1 MKKDYELLET
11 YTNEKGTWS
20 YLRHRKTGLE
30 IAYHKSEKGE
40 DRNGQEAEV
49 NPVTG
54 FSFCFKTPVEDPYLG
69 TTHVLEH
76 CVLCG
81 SEKYKVHFFDLLDY
95 SCFTDFN
102 AETTDDSTRYFFY
115 SVMEEECFK
124 LIPIMADYVFF
135 PELLE
140 ETFLQECMRVNLSAD
155 GDGRKNE
162 IKGVVYNEMKNDP
175 NGFFAGGL
183 DYKLHELTVEKI
195 REYHKKY
202 YRPDN
207 CLFTFCGRDSLEKV
221 LSLVDKFI
229 PDLEAGFSDRPDYK
243 LKNRQSLTI
252 KEFLEKVPFKE
263 APEKMKNPDDALWIN
278 EEGKKEDICYHL
290 KNYWIAE
297 DSPLM
302 PFCLDE
308 KYAYSEFCW
317 NKKNHKE
324 KKGPP
329 LPPRKSVQKI
339 IKEYLSKI
347 DIDEYKKKLE
357 SLNEWQAR
365 DNRQAAQKIMEPL
378 VVNQDEIEFT
388 KSEEEILKELTERCE
403 RNKRYK
409 RKPGVHIQ
417 IDKHSCMITFEYTE
431 EKGRGYYA
439 EILLLLF
446 LKRYFSIQLREE
458 GELYVININYGYI
471 YNNSIFSN
479 STNKPKKTMDFIK
492 EHIKKIA
499 SYKFTEADMLIIK
512 SLLYTR
518 IFMPNN
524 QMPDMSNEVFNVT
537 PEDLHQA
544 ALRYKKLVVKYEKD
558 EPAILAREEEIKRLR
573 KEARKKK

>member
-1 MKKDYELLET
+1 MKKEYELLET
-11 YTNEKGTWS
+11 YSNKKGTWS
-20 YLRHRKTGLE
+20 YLRHKKTGLE
-30 IAYHKSEKGE
+30 IAYHKSKKGE
-40 DRNGQEAEV
+40 DRNGQETKY

-95 SCFTDFN
+95 SCFI
-102 AETTDDSTRYFFY
+102 
-115 SVMEEECFK
+115 EEECFK

-162 IKGVVYNEMKNDP
+162 IKGVIYNEMKNDP
-175 NGFFAGGL
+175 KGFFAGGL

-195 REYHKKY
+195 RDYHKKY

-207 CLFTFCGRDSLEKV
+207 CLFTFCGMESLEKV

-229 PDLEAGFSDRPDYK
+229 PNLEEGFSDCKVAAR
-243 LKNRQSLTI
+243 KNLTI

-263 APEKMKNPDDALWIN
+263 APKKLKNPDDALWFN
-278 EEGKKEDICYHL
+278 EESKKEDICDHL
-290 KNYWIAE
+290 ESYWIAE

-302 PFCLDE
+302 PYCLDE
-308 KYAYSEFCW
+308 KYAYTEACW
-317 NKKNHKE
+317 HKKNHKE
-324 KKGPP
+324 KKEPP
-329 LPPRKSVQKI
+329 LPPRKPAQKI
-339 IKEYLSKI
+339 IKEYFSEI

-357 SLNEWQAR
+357 SLNKWQAR

-378 VVNQDEIEFT
+378 VVNKDEIEFT

-409 RKPGVHIQ
+409 RKPKVLIQ
-417 IDKHSCMITFEYTE
+417 IDKHSCIINFEFTE
-431 EKGRGYYA
+431 EKGRDYYA
-439 EILLLLF
+439 DFLLLLF

-458 GELYVININYGYI
+458 GELYDINVSYGYFFN
-471 YNNSIFSN
+471 YNIFSN
-479 STNKPKKTMDFIK
+479 FTNKPKKTMDFIK

-544 ALRYKKLVVKYEKD
+544 ALRYKKLVVKYEK
-558 EPAILAREEEIKRLR
+558 EEAARIAREEEIKRLR
-573 KEARKKK
+573 KEARRGK